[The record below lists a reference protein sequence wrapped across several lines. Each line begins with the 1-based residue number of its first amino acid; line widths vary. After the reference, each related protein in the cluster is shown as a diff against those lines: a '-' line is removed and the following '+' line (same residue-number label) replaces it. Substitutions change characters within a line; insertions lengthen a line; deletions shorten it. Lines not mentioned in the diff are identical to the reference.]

1 MNCFAAPFPTFL
13 TPDGSKAGPPLELL
27 VRAPAVEAGAAAAE
41 EDATGA
47 AATEAAPTAAE
58 VANGAAEIAVPADP
72 NPQPVFPFCV
82 LAPGPEQIPVGFAQH
97 PLPQSASL
105 RHCPPM
111 NCLAAPLPTLPVPAG
126 SKGGTAST
134 MTATV

>member
-1 MNCFAAPFPTFL
+1 MNCPPAPLPTFFV
-13 TPDGSKAGPPLELL
+13 PDGSKAGPPLELL
-27 VRAPAVEAGAAAAE
+27 VRAPAVEAGAAAAD
-41 EDATGA
+41 DATGA
-47 AATEAAPTAAE
+47 AAAEAAP
-58 VANGAAEIAVPADP
+58 VLNGAAEIAVPADP
-72 NPQPVFPFCV
+72 KPQPVLPFCV

-111 NCLAAPLPTLPVPAG
+111 NCLAAPLPTLPAPAG

-134 MTATV
+134 MTATVK